1 MWLYLIS
8 NRLANPRGWR
18 GEVKKIAEASA
29 AGCQLIQIR
38 ERDVPAR
45 ILCQMTREAIEAAR
59 PFGARVL
66 VNDRLDVALASGA
79 DGVHLRSTSLPVD
92 LVRRVRDQRGLAPF
106 LIGVS
111 THNLTEAQRAEEGGA
126 TFLVTGPVFSPNS
139 KTIEGP
145 LMGLAPLAK
154 ICQANGSNSKTIEGP
169 LMGLDPLAKICQG
182 VSLPVLALGGVG
194 RENYREVM
202 ATGAA
207 GIAAIGLFQV
217 TQGLSTLIRELLD
230 DQQPESSFFPS

>member
-1 MWLYLIS
+1 MHLYLIS
-8 NRLANPRGWR
+8 NRLGNPRGWL
-18 GEVKKIAEASA
+18 GEVQKITRASA

-38 ERDVPAR
+38 ERDLPAR
-45 ILCQMTREAIEAAR
+45 LLCQMTREAIEAAR

-92 LVRRVRDQRGLAPF
+92 AVRRIRDQRGLAPF

-111 THNLTEAQRAEEGGA
+111 THNLTEAQLAEEGGA
-126 TFLVTGPVFSPNS
+126 TFIVTGPVFSPNS
-139 KTIEGP
+139 KTID
-145 LMGLAPLAK
+145 
-154 ICQANGSNSKTIEGP
+154 GP
-169 LMGLDPLAKICQG
+169 LMGLDRLQKICQR
-182 VSLPVLALGGVG
+182 VSLPVFALGGVG

-202 ATGAA
+202 AAGAA

-217 TQGLSTLIRELLD
+217 TQGLSALVSELLD
-230 DQQPESSFFPS
+230 DQQPVSRFSPF

>member
-1 MWLYLIS
+1 MTWLYLIS
-8 NRLANPRGWR
+8 NRLGNPLGWP
-18 GEVKKIAEASA
+18 GEVAKIAEASA
-29 AGCQLIQIR
+29 AGGQLIQIR
-38 ERDVPAR
+38 ERDIPAR
-45 ILCQMTREAIEAAR
+45 ILCQMTKEAIEAAR
-59 PFGARVL
+59 PAGARVL

-92 LVRRVRDQRGLAPF
+92 EVRRVRDQRGLAPF

-126 TFLVTGPVFSPNS
+126 TFIVTGPVFSPNS

-145 LMGLAPLAK
+145 LMGLDQLAK
-154 ICQANGSNSKTIEGP
+154 ICQR
-169 LMGLDPLAKICQG
+169 
-182 VSLPVLALGGVG
+182 VSLPVFALGGVG

-202 ATGAA
+202 AAGAV

-217 TQGLSTLIRELLD
+217 TQGLSALVSELLD
-230 DQQPESSFFPS
+230 GQQPESRFPPP

>member
-8 NRLANPRGWR
+8 NRLGNPRGWP
-18 GEVKKIAEASA
+18 GEVEKIAEASA

-38 ERDVPAR
+38 ERDIPAR
-45 ILCQMTREAIEAAR
+45 LLCQMTKEAIAAAR
-59 PFGARVL
+59 PAGARVL

-92 LVRRVRDQRGLAPF
+92 AVRRLRDQRGLAPF

-111 THNLTEAQRAEEGGA
+111 THNLTEAQLAEEGGA
-126 TFLVTGPVFSPNS
+126 TFIVTGPVFSP
-139 KTIEGP
+139 
-145 LMGLAPLAK
+145 
-154 ICQANGSNSKTIEGP
+154 NSKTIEGP